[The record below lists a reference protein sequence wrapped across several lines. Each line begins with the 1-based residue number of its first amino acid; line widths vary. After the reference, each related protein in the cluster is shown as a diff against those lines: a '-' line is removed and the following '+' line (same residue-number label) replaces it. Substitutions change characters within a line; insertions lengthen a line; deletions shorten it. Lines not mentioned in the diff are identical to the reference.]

1 MFYVQASGI
10 ISPKKSNAETSGF
23 DLFSFLCLL
32 LPFTQKGSIH
42 QGSASGTEQYLSRTI
57 ALQLSSRHRS
67 CCADKNRGQP
77 AALLP
82 RDPSKC
88 NTTCNSKIRL
98 FPKKPTIWMHLP
110 QLIPQLH
117 NQWNNRNESLRL
129 EKTKKN
135 PKS

>member
-1 MFYVQASGI
+1 MFLGMFYVQASGI

-57 ALQLSSRHRS
+57 ALQLSSKHRS

-77 AALLP
+77 AALLH

-88 NTTCNSKIRL
+88 NTTCNSKMGP
-98 FPKKPTIWMHLP
+98 FSQETYHLDA
-110 QLIPQLH
+110 H
-117 NQWNNRNESLRL
+117 CAH
-129 EKTKKN
+129 
-135 PKS
+135 